1 MPYSTIAHILH
12 GPILPNMNV
21 QPLRPVIHSA
31 HAVGL
36 EHAVLLG
43 EILLG
48 ERLTSD
54 QHGLF
59 AACSTRAG
67 EGVERACRCAAG
79 TPLRW
84 SVKATYS
91 LVVRV
96 AERLAHQLGGPVF
109 ALAVLGLQTGD
120 YEGHGCGVCCGEIAV
135 LKKSSSTSSSS
146 SAAENR
152 GV

>member
-1 MPYSTIAHILH
+1 MPYLTIAHILH
-12 GPILPNMNV
+12 GPILANV
-21 QPLRPVIHSA
+21 DIQSLRLVVHSA

-120 YEGHGCGVCCGEIAV
+120 YERHACGVCCSKTAV
-135 LKKSSSTSSSS
+135 SKKSSSSS
-146 SAAENR
+146 SAENR

>member
-1 MPYSTIAHILH
+1 MSTS
-12 GPILPNMNV
+12 G
-21 QPLRPVIHSA
+21 QQS
-31 HAVGL
+31 
-36 EHAVLLG
+36 
-43 EILLG
+43 
-48 ERLTSD
+48 
-54 QHGLF
+54 LF

-67 EGVERACRCAAG
+67 EWVEGACCCAAG
-79 TPLRW
+79 TPLHW

-120 YEGHGCGVCCGEIAV
+120 YERHGCGVCCSKTAV
-135 LKKSSSTSSSS
+135 SKKSSSSSV
-146 SAAENR
+146 AENR